1 MKNALL
7 VLIIVISHVVFSQKN
22 SGFYGHKLFI
32 QSEFLGNYPFFSNLG
47 QSNGNTNYVCV
58 SNTLVAQKDRF
69 NFGFRINAGYAFKRN
84 MSLLLELGQD
94 YSNATPNNQIYF
106 NDFFGNLN
114 IQHEMVDL
122 VTNIIIPKI
131 EFGTSNSLFPMGL
144 SHQFGL
150 GVAKTNLK
158 EKDYLWRYNDYQF
171 VTPYTHYSE
180 NQSNPIDFNQA
191 SKIKKIVLLY
201 ALNIRTPVSEHLM
214 INYGIKYTLNFGSK
228 NTFDES
234 TYTGLLMKNIA
245 THRSRSFI
253 NASIGLTYV
262 F

>member
-1 MKNALL
+1 MKIPLT
-7 VLIIVISHVVFSQKN
+7 VFIIVISQVVNAQKN
-22 SGFYGHKLFI
+22 SGFFGHKFFI
-32 QSEFLGNYPFFSNLG
+32 QSEFLGNYPFFSNIG
-47 QSNGNTNYVCV
+47 ISDVSTNYVAV
-58 SNTLVAQKDRF
+58 SNTLVQKKDPF
-69 NFGFRINAGYAFKRN
+69 NCGFRINAGYAFKRN
-84 MSLLLELGQD
+84 MSVLLEIGQD
-94 YSNATPNNQIYF
+94 YSNVAPSNWISGDDLYN
-106 NDFFGNLN
+106 N

-122 VTNIIIPKI
+122 VTNVVIPKI

-150 GVAKTNLK
+150 GVAKTHLK
-158 EKDYLWRYNDYQF
+158 EKDYLWRYNDSQYS
-171 VTPYTHYSE
+171 TPYMHYSD
-180 NQSNPIDFNQA
+180 NQSNPIDFTIA

-201 ALNIRTPVSEHLM
+201 ALNIRTPISEHVM